1 MFSNLKQG
9 SNLWIL
15 HPNSATPFV
24 EVGIVEPT
32 NNIMPMA
39 YFPVDI
45 SVRVGERVIPFRQLP
60 PNSETATGTD
70 QSGESIII
78 ACSKEAMCREVDVM
92 MQKSI
97 EVINSVEYHKNRIA
111 VFGDL
116 KKQLNPE
123 LAEKEAQAKELAELR
138 EEMRLMRERFAELQG
153 ETSS

>member
-1 MFSNLKQG
+1 M
-9 SNLWIL
+9 

-32 NNIMPMA
+32 NNMMPMA

-60 PNSETATGTD
+60 PNAETATGTD

-123 LAEKEAQAKELAELR
+123 LVEKEAQAKEISALKEELMQMKAMLAE
-138 EEMRLMRERFAELQG
+138 FKG